1 MTGFTP
7 PLHID
12 FILTYADEKKKR
24 GYWFLTWIFGPDKVV
39 VWCKLH
45 DGNWRLETPSA
56 HNMFPVP
63 DATETI
69 GKHRLV
75 RSGNL
80 KEFMDAT
87 LAEYMR
93 TNNNFTESHHFYWL
107 KDKPQSQ
114 LVENFQQPA
123 I

>member
-1 MTGFTP
+1 MTGFTQ

-12 FILTYADEKKKR
+12 LIPHERRFKNER
-24 GYWFLTWIFGPDKVV
+24 QYWFMTWIFGPDRVV
-39 VWCKLH
+39 VYCKLYN
-45 DGNWRLETPSA
+45 GWWRLETPTA

-80 KEFMDAT
+80 KEFMDAA
-87 LAEYMR
+87 LAEYMC
-93 TNNNFTESHHFYWL
+93 TNNFSESHHFYWL

>member
-1 MTGFTP
+1 MTGFTT

-12 FILTYADEKKKR
+12 FIMTYEDKYTKR
-24 GYWFLTWIFGPDKVV
+24 GYWFLTWIHGPDRIV

-45 DGNWRLETPSA
+45 DGYWRLETPTA
-56 HNMFPVP
+56 HNLFPVP

-69 GKHRLV
+69 GKHRIV

-93 TNNNFTESHHFYWL
+93 TKNFTESHHFYWL
-107 KDKPQSQ
+107 KDKKKSQ
-114 LVENFQQPA
+114 LGENFQQPA